1 MLVYSGEVRQA
12 KQPSC
17 DLWNRCG
24 KNKRKRIK
32 MEDVCEKILFLIV
45 SYLI

>member
-1 MLVYSGEVRQA
+1 MPVYSGEVRQA

-17 DLWNRCG
+17 DLWNRCW

-32 MEDVCEKILFLIV
+32 MEEGCESHIAFLTA
-45 SYLI
+45 YK